1 MSEGSCKLEAVQ
13 VLIDRAPADSYK
25 SVTESICGGQME
37 YVQEIQAELLAQAHE
52 IEKNWYN
59 CED

>member
-1 MSEGSCKLEAVQ
+1 MSGGLFKQDAVQ

-25 SVTESICGGQME
+25 AVTESICGGQMQ

-52 IEKNWYN
+52 IEKKLV
-59 CED
+59 